1 MTLPVTSYATTDEV
15 RACIGVT
22 DNEMPDDM
30 LMDMSLGLSI
40 ISDLESWLS
49 DHVTHWTAYKAA
61 TPTAA
66 ETLIGRHIQL
76 YCQWAGAYFAT
87 LAYLAIPHQIT
98 DGKSA
103 VSRFSKD
110 DATRIKKIASG
121 MRDKSRSA
129 IQESLGTATS
139 AASVMG
145 TASPLFDPV
154 TGVTS

>member
-40 ISDLESWLS
+40 IADMEVWLD
-49 DHVTHWTAYKAA
+49 DHAARWTAYKGGS
-61 TPTAA
+61 PTSQAI
-66 ETLIGRHIQL
+66 LIGRHIQL
-76 YCQWAGAYFAT
+76 YCQWAGAYFAS

-98 DGKSA
+98 DGKA
-103 VSRFSKD
+103 AMSRFSKD
-110 DATRIKKIASG
+110 DASRIKKLAAG

-129 IQESLGTATS
+129 IQVSLGTDTA

-145 TASPLFDPV
+145 SASPLFDPV